1 MHAGCE
7 IGGNRADLCCCP
19 FKSSIGGAAGW
30 SEPAS
35 NVSTRTERGK
45 KVTSKSCN
53 IESDHSRVT
62 QPKPIRRRTEGRW
75 RPLRTSYRV
84 PCATPMAQL
93 LVALLDSSLLRS
105 SGGRTVSESERSLR
119 FEACCSGGTCRSG
132 GTRTGGWFART
143 MNGLEPSS

>member
-7 IGGNRADLCCCP
+7 IGEQRADLCCCP

-62 QPKPIRRRTEGRW
+62 QPKPTRKRTEGDHGVPHIEPPALLLW
-75 RPLRTSYRV
+75 RNSWLRFSVLVCCDLRAAEQSLRASVSDIERV
-84 PCATPMAQL
+84 ACTLQS
-93 LVALLDSSLLRS
+93 VALVEPAAPVVPELAD
-105 SGGRTVSESERSLR
+105 
-119 FEACCSGGTCRSG
+119 
-132 GTRTGGWFART
+132 
-143 MNGLEPSS
+143 GLPEL